1 MKSTKKISTEKCFT
15 KYKLLVILYTYKG
28 KQSPRCGGRPSKFM
42 VKNYPSFPEL

>member
-1 MKSTKKISTEKCFT
+1 MLYKIQITCYT
-15 KYKLLVILYTYKG
+15 LYIKG